1 MNSSN
6 PQEFEPSLG
15 ERVTRL
21 EVQVASMH
29 AELKGMIET
38 AVAELK
44 GMIAALSARI
54 DAQNARLDGMNQ
66 RLDDQ
71 ARRMDEHSRRMDSLE
86 AHLRKMNTTIIIT
99 GVSVALTV
107 IFGVGAINSSLVS
120 GMTSAFQAGD
130 GSARWRSSVEQNV
143 GTLQKDVG
151 TLQKDVGTLQKNVGT
166 LQKDV
171 GELRQNFA
179 EMDARQRRDST
190 AIQQQATELREIRKL
205 LERREKAPERGKH

>member
-1 MNSSN
+1 MQARRIIWLMNSSN

-15 ERVTRL
+15 ERVIHL

-54 DAQNARLDGMNQ
+54 DAQNT
-66 RLDDQ
+66 RLDDMN
-71 ARRMDEHSRRMDSLE
+71 RRMDEHSRRMDSLE
-86 AHLRKMNTTIIIT
+86 AHMRKMNATIIIT
-99 GVSVALTV
+99 GITVALTV
-107 IFGVGAINSSLVS
+107 MFGVGAINSSLVS

-130 GSARWRSSVEQNV
+130 GSARWRTNVEQNIGTLQRDV

-151 TLQKDVGTLQKNVGT
+151 TLQKDVG
-166 LQKDV
+166 
-171 GELRQNFA
+171 ELKTKFA

-190 AIQQQATELREIRKL
+190 AIQQQASEMREIRKL
-205 LERREKAPERGKH
+205 LERRVATPERVKH

>member
-21 EVQVASMH
+21 EVQVAAMR
-29 AELKGMIET
+29 AELKGTIDA

-54 DAQNARLDGMNQ
+54 DAQNARLDDQ
-66 RLDDQ
+66 ARRLDEQ
-71 ARRMDEHSRRMDSLE
+71 ARRMDSLD
-86 AHLRKMNTTIIIT
+86 AHMRKMNTTIILT
-99 GVSVALTV
+99 GISVALSV

-120 GMTSAFQAGD
+120 GMTDAFQAGD
-130 GSARWRSSVEQNV
+130 GSARWRTTVEQNIN
-143 GTLQKDVG
+143 TLQKDVG
-151 TLQKDVGTLQKNVGT
+151 V

-171 GELRQNFA
+171 GELKQKFD
-179 EMDARQRRDST
+179 EMDVRQRQDSA
-190 AIQQQATELREIRKL
+190 AIQQQAEEMRAIRKL
-205 LERREKAPERGKH
+205 LERRIATPEPGKR

>member
-1 MNSSN
+1 MNSAN

-54 DAQNARLDGMNQ
+54 DAQNVRLDGMNQ
-66 RLDDQ
+66 RLEEQ
-71 ARRMDEHSRRMDSLE
+71 SRRMDEHSRRMDSLE
-86 AHLRKMNTTIIIT
+86 AHMRKMNTTIILTGIT
-99 GVSVALTV
+99 VALTV

-120 GMTSAFQAGD
+120 GVTAAFQASD
-130 GSARWRSSVEQNV
+130 GSARWRANVDQNI

-151 TLQKDVGTLQKNVGT
+151 DLKQKFANMEAVQLQQGQD
-166 LQKDV
+166 
-171 GELRQNFA
+171 
-179 EMDARQRRDST
+179 
-190 AIQQQATELREIRKL
+190 LREIRKL
-205 LERREKAPERGKH
+205 LERRAAAPERTRH